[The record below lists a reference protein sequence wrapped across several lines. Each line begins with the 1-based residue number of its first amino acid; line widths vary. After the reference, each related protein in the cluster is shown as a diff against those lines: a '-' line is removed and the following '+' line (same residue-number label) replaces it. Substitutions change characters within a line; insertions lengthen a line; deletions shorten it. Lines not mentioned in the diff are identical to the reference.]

1 VNIEAGTKDWVHHS
15 HHRNKERIGP
25 ETLLSLFLDGYKAD
39 HSVKKAEVYTQY
51 EILSIDSSEAR
62 GETSGLRGAR
72 KDDVFWWKRLKERTR
87 SARERNKWLKIPP
100 LSILTHSR
108 AECSV
113 KPMYCERGGARP
125 VTRGIKTRRNSQKER
140 ITPNIKKIDQRRDEK
155 RTGSGSPS
163 KNPQLATSTFFD
175 FDVTRED
182 FLTHMTSKTT

>member
-1 VNIEAGTKDWVHHS
+1 LQGLSIRVNIEAGTKDWVHHS

-113 KPMYCERGGARP
+113 KADVLRAGRGTTCHERNQDEAQQ
-125 VTRGIKTRRNSQKER
+125 SER
-140 ITPNIKKIDQRRDEK
+140 ENHPEY
-155 RTGSGSPS
+155 
-163 KNPQLATSTFFD
+163 
-175 FDVTRED
+175 
-182 FLTHMTSKTT
+182 